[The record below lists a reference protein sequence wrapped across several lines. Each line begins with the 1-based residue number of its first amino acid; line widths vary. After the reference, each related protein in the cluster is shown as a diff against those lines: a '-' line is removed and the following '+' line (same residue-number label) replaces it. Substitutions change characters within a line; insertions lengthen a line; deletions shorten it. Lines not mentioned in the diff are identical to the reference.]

1 LGAYRWEPAVPK
13 WTTVGVGVAAVLA
26 LAACNPDST
35 PAASAPAS
43 PSVSPSAEPRVQ
55 VPSDPGTA
63 VLAATGR
70 LGNQPFKVKF
80 SALGQE
86 ATGSIDLSGKVS
98 EIDTLLQNGAAIN
111 VRQFDTDQYVQV
123 TGDSAD
129 TLHATPGKWMHVDTK
144 SLPAGNPLS
153 PDHNQAASAAGLLK
167 TASGVRRDAA
177 GAYSGRVDLSHGT
190 ATQLPSGLSGKLK
203 AVPFTARLDP
213 QGRLTSLIFDMNSVL
228 SGAGE
233 LNTAY
238 YDYGVPVSVAR
249 PAATE
254 TVPMPD
260 AFKKAIGLG

>member
-1 LGAYRWEPAVPK
+1 MPK
-13 WTTVGVGVAAVLA
+13 WTTLGVGVAAVLA
-26 LAACNPDST
+26 LAACKPDSA
-35 PAASAPAS
+35 PAPATSASAPSAGPPAS
-43 PSVSPSAEPRVQ
+43 PSAQPSVQ
-55 VPSDPGTA
+55 VPADPGKA
-63 VLAATGR
+63 LLAAAGR
-70 LGNQPFKVKF
+70 LGAQPFKLKF

-86 ATGSIDLSGKVS
+86 ATGSIDLSARTS
-98 EIDTLLQNGAAIN
+98 EIDTLLQNGATIS
-111 VRQFDTDQYVQV
+111 VRQLGTDQYVQV

-129 TLHATPGKWMHVDTK
+129 ALHATPGKWMHADTK
-144 SLPAGNPLS
+144 GLPATNPLS
-153 PDHNQAASAAGLLK
+153 PDHNQAASAAKLLK
-167 TASGVRRDAA
+167 DASAVRRTAD
-177 GAYSGRVDLSHGT
+177 GTYSGKADLSHG
-190 ATQLPSGLSGKLK
+190 AAQLPSSLTGKLK